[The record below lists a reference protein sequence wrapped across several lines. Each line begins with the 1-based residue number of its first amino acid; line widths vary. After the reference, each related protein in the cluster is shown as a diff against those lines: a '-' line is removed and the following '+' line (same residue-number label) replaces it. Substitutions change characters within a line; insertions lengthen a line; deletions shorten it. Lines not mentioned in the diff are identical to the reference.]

1 MIGLVAFNNRFHFS
15 LSQKD
20 ECYQSSNVSDCEASL
35 GVAVDLIEVF
45 ENHLWIR

>member
-1 MIGLVAFNNRFHFS
+1 MNAIRAA
-15 LSQKD
+15 
-20 ECYQSSNVSDCEASL
+20 VSGCEASF

>member
-1 MIGLVAFNNRFHFS
+1 MSGPVAINNRLHLVS
-15 LSQKD
+15 HKD
-20 ECYQSSNVSDCEASL
+20 ECNQSSHVSGCEASF